1 MDNIAALG
9 SSFESNNDVKI
20 TIGNTLDKHE
30 SLFLYCPFKG
40 KKPLRKELSEK
51 MIKKIEKKER
61 QPFYLYLRIYNTSK
75 KLFDSEYEVQVDGDW
90 TIDQI
95 TRMCF
100 NEEVASKIH
109 VRH

>member
-20 TIGNTLDKHE
+20 SIGNTLDKHE
-30 SLFLYCPFKG
+30 SSFLYCPFKG

-61 QPFYLYLRIYNTSK
+61 QPFYLYLRIYNTSQ
-75 KLFDSEYEVQVDGDW
+75 KLFDSEYEVQVDGDC
-90 TIDQI
+90 TIDEI

-100 NEEVASKIH
+100 NEEIASKIH

>member
-20 TIGNTLDKHE
+20 TIGNTLNNHE

-40 KKPLRKELSEK
+40 KKPLCKELSEK

-61 QPFYLYLRIYNTSK
+61 QPFYLYLRIYNSSPN
-75 KLFDSEYEVQVDGDW
+75 LYDSEHEVQVDGDC
-90 TIDQI
+90 TIDEI
-95 TRMCF
+95 TRVYF
-100 NEEVASKIH
+100 NKEVASKMH